1 MIQSILKFPV
11 VVVASLL
18 VGIQLIWLY
27 ITNKHA
33 YDQIIL
39 LIDSFNEDNVIA
51 VMKKD
56 EYYRMLKQARKDGID
71 SVVGQDT
78 DSSDTTHH

>member
-56 EYYRMLKQARKDGID
+56 EYYRMLKQARKDGVD